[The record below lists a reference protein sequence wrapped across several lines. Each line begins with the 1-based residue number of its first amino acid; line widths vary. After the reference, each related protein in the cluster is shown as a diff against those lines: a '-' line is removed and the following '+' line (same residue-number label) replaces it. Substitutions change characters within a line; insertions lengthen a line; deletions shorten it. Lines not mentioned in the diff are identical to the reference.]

1 MRLLRMRGSQGFTLI
16 EVLVAFLI
24 FALIGLISSQLMNQ
38 TITSNAELSERGAR
52 LGDLHRA
59 MQILQRDV
67 MQLSNRPIRNE
78 YGDVSQALIIGT
90 DGAIEFSRVGWRN
103 PLQLPRAE
111 VQRVAYLLQDN
122 TLMRGYWPVLD
133 RAQDTEPAY
142 QALLEGVEQVEFYA
156 LDAAGNEHTY
166 WPQPGVDA
174 TDPDRRLV
182 GLILRI
188 DIAPY
193 GVIERI
199 WEVPSV

>member
-1 MRLLRMRGSQGFTLI
+1 MQQLNPRGFTLI

-24 FALIGLISSQLMNQ
+24 FGIIGLVSSQLMSQ
-38 TITSNAELSERGAR
+38 TITRNAELSARGER

-67 MQLSNRPIRNE
+67 MQMADRPIRTE
-78 YGDVSQALIIGT
+78 YGDRAEAIIIGT

-103 PLQLPRAE
+103 PLQLPRSE
-111 VQRVAYLLQDN
+111 VQRVGYLLQDN
-122 TLMRGYWPVLD
+122 KLMRGYWPVLD

-142 QALLEGVEQVEFYA
+142 QTLLDEVEQVEFYA
-156 LDAAGNEHTY
+156 LDASGNEHTY
-166 WPQPGVDA
+166 WPQPGA
-174 TDPDRRLV
+174 DPNDPERKLV

-188 DIAPY
+188 EVSPY
-193 GVIERI
+193 GVIERV